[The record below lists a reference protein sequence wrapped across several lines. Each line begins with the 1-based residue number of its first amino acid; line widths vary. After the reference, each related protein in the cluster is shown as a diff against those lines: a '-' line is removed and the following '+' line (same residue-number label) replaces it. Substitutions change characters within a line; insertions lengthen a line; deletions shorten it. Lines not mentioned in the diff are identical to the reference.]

1 MSYTVLYISKEISD
15 VMNLRCASQFVTE
28 TKEKCILILVL
39 IIMTGGC
46 TFSFFG
52 LDRIGKTGYQ
62 SKECQILNVTDA
74 MNLRC
79 AFVRVIEYLFPLHT
93 EASHTKIKNY

>member
-1 MSYTVLYISKEISD
+1 MH
-15 VMNLRCASQFVTE
+15 
-28 TKEKCILILVL
+28 LILVL

-74 MNLRC
+74 VKLI
-79 AFVRVIEYLFPLHT
+79 VDRVIVYLFPLHT
-93 EASHTKIKNY
+93 EASHTKIKTH

>member
-74 MNLRC
+74 VKLI
-79 AFVRVIEYLFPLHT
+79 VDRVIVYLFPLHT
-93 EASHTKIKNY
+93 EASHTKIKTH

>member
-1 MSYTVLYISKEISD
+1 
-15 VMNLRCASQFVTE
+15 MNLRFASQFVTE

-74 MNLRC
+74 VKLI
-79 AFVRVIEYLFPLHT
+79 VDRVIVYLFPLHT
-93 EASHTKIKNY
+93 EASHTKIKTH

>member
-1 MSYTVLYISKEISD
+1 
-15 VMNLRCASQFVTE
+15 MNFTCASQFLTE

-79 AFVRVIEYLFPLHT
+79 AFDRVIVYLFSLHT
-93 EASHTKIKNY
+93 EVYHTKIENH

>member
-74 MNLRC
+74 VKLI
-79 AFVRVIEYLFPLHT
+79 VDRVIVYLFPLHT
-93 EASHTKIKNY
+93 EVYHTKIENH

>member
-1 MSYTVLYISKEISD
+1 MSDTVRYISKEISD

-52 LDRIGKTGYQ
+52 LDSRAQCRGGRWT
-62 SKECQILNVTDA
+62 SLDA
-74 MNLRC
+74 SFARC
-79 AFVRVIEYLFPLHT
+79 FAIF
-93 EASHTKIKNY
+93 

>member
-1 MSYTVLYISKEISD
+1 MSYTVFYISKEISD
-15 VMNLRCASQFVTE
+15 VMNLRFASQFVTE

-74 MNLRC
+74 VKLI
-79 AFVRVIEYLFPLHT
+79 VDRVIVYLFPLHT
-93 EASHTKIKNY
+93 EASHTKIKTH

>member
-15 VMNLRCASQFVTE
+15 VMNFTCASQFLTE

-74 MNLRC
+74 VKLI
-79 AFVRVIEYLFPLHT
+79 VDRVIVYLFPLHT
-93 EASHTKIKNY
+93 EASHTKIKTH